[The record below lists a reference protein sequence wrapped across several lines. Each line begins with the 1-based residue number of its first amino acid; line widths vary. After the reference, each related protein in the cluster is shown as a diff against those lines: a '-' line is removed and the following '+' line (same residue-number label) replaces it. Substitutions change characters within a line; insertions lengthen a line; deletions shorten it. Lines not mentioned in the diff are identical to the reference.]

1 MMELNQI
8 NKNLACFQLGRIIK
22 QKILKKMSNSN
33 AQKSN
38 VNILGSNNETK
49 VNQFNISIYAND
61 VLSITNELREN
72 IIDTLEGELVN
83 SELNVFLCYPNILKD
98 KLFDSCINNLK
109 TELSK
114 IDAVIYEGGGK
125 QTLPD
130 TESVYI
136 HIAELDFINK
146 KCDSIIIFVLDELT
160 LSQITLI
167 SYYKITKDIKN
178 PDLIVICNDKIKNL
192 DRFFSLGVLQYCD
205 DNSIK
210 IFDISDIEDEKIENI
225 IRRVRNK
232 KLVSKNKGLL
242 GG

>member
-1 MMELNQI
+1 M
-8 NKNLACFQLGRIIK
+8 
-22 QKILKKMSNSN
+22 
-33 AQKSN
+33 
-38 VNILGSNNETK
+38 
-49 VNQFNISIYAND
+49 
-61 VLSITNELREN
+61 
-72 IIDTLEGELVN
+72 
-83 SELNVFLCYPNILKD
+83 KD